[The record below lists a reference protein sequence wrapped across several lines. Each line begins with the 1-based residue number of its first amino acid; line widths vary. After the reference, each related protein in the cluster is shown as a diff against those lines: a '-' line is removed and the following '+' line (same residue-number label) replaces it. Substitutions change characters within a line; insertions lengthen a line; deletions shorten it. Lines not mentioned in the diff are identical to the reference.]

1 MNALRVL
8 VALLCSACVALGAL
22 HGAVALA
29 APAEPRG
36 LPALNVAALVSSAD
50 HLYVGG
56 FDEGLYI
63 VDRAGNARHFEDP
76 ALSRHINALA
86 WSERERTLWLGTA
99 RGITRCHM
107 VAPVLC
113 TRLGPASAVHALLLR
128 ADGSLLAGG
137 DAGLTF
143 IAASSLHTQTIGKK
157 QAAPYRSV
165 WALAESADGT
175 LFVGA
180 TNGLFWGKAAGIA
193 GGDVKLQR
201 AAVVLGN
208 LPDDWVTALLL
219 HGDELHVGTYNAG
232 IASFALDADTLRS
245 TSNDR
250 SAGYVNPA
258 GLVGLGD
265 GKLAVSSMTGLRFGA
280 ADKTSLIKTQARD
293 ITALAPAHAG
303 GYWVGTRQGLEWTSL
318 ARGGS

>member
-1 MNALRVL
+1 MSALARVA
-8 VALLCSACVALGAL
+8 ALLCGVLSILN
-22 HGAVALA
+22 GAVALA
-29 APAEPRG
+29 APPAKPRG
-36 LPALNVAALVSSAD
+36 LPALNVAALLASEAQLFVA
-50 HLYVGG
+50 G

-63 VDRAGNARHFEDP
+63 VDRAGDARPFADP

-99 RGITRCHM
+99 RGLTRCHL
-107 VAPVLC
+107 VAPASC
-113 TRLGPASAVHALLLR
+113 TRVGPSSAVHALLLR
-128 ADGSLLAGG
+128 SDGSIVAGG

-143 IAASSLHTQTIGKK
+143 STASGTRTIGKK

-165 WALAESADGT
+165 WALAEGSDGT

-180 TNGLFWGKAAGIA
+180 TNGLFWARAAAIA
-193 GGDVKLQR
+193 RGDAKLQR
-201 AAVVLGN
+201 ASLVTGA

-219 HGDELHVGTYNAG
+219 QGDELHVGTYNAG
-232 IASFALDADTLRS
+232 IASFTFDAGELRS
-245 TSNDR
+245 SGDDP

-258 GLVGLGD
+258 GLFGVRAGV
-265 GKLAVSSMTGLRFGA
+265 LAVASMTGLRMGA
-280 ADKTSLIKTQARD
+280 PGQTTIVATRARD

-318 ARGGS
+318 AQQP